1 MRVVNL
7 MERITMDVLEEHWQN
22 VKMPCHCDIC
32 KNDVLALALNML
44 PTRYVTN
51 DKGRL
56 IVQLRLSDEQSCA
69 DILREIAKAAI
80 IVGAKPSHVLTTG

>member
-7 MERITMDVLEEHWQN
+7 MERITSEVLDEHWDNIN
-22 VKMPCHCDIC
+22 VPCHCDVC

-51 DKGRL
+51 NKGRL
-56 IVQLRLSDEQSCA
+56 IVQLRMSEEQSYA
-69 DILREIAKAAI
+69 DILREIAKAGI
-80 IVGAKPSHVLTTG
+80 IVGAKPSHVLT

>member
-7 MERITMDVLEEHWQN
+7 MERITSDVLDEHWDSIN
-22 VKMPCHCDIC
+22 VPCHCDVC

-56 IVQLRLSDEQSCA
+56 LVQLRMSEEQSYA
-69 DILREIAKAAI
+69 DILREIAKAGI
-80 IVGAKPSHVLTTG
+80 IVGAKPSHVLT

>member
-7 MERITMDVLEEHWQN
+7 MERITSEVLDEHWPKLN
-22 VKMPCHCDIC
+22 VPCHCDVC

-51 DKGRL
+51 EKGRML
-56 IVQLRLSDEQSCA
+56 VQLRMSDEQSCA
-69 DILREIAKAAI
+69 DILREIAKAGL
-80 IVGAKPSHVLTTG
+80 IVAAKPSHVLQ

>member
-7 MERITMDVLEEHWQN
+7 MERITAEVLDEQWPNIN
-22 VKMPCHCDIC
+22 VPCHCDVC

-56 IVQLRLSDEQSCA
+56 IVQLRMSEEQASA
-69 DILREIAKAAI
+69 DILREIAKAGI
-80 IVGAKPSHVLTTG
+80 IVGAKPSHVLT